1 MKITFVL
8 EHADLAGG
16 IRVVAIY
23 ANRLKQRGHE
33 VVVVSTPRRPQD
45 WVFAAKTVLRG
56 RPLPKRYPKNGPS
69 HIDGAGVEHR
79 VTRRWGPVTDADVP
93 DADVVVATWWETAEW
108 VAGLSRSKG
117 AKAYLIQHHE
127 LTFQGQPTERVAATW
142 RSPLH
147 KIVISKWLKELATDT
162 YGDTDVSHVPN
173 SVDMRQFHAPP
184 RGKQPVPTVGML
196 YSATPFKGC
205 DVSLEAIRLA
215 SMHVPGLR
223 LVTFGSARLE
233 PCLPLPAGARY
244 TYCPPQDKIR
254 EEYAR
259 CDVWLCGSRSEG
271 FHLTPLEAMA
281 CRCPVVST
289 HVGGPMD
296 TVREGINGHLVEID
310 DAPALADRLQ
320 RVLTLPDDQWLAM
333 SDAAYSTATS
343 YTWDDAT
350 VLFEAALQ
358 RAIEKTDRTP
368 RYLAGA
374 GQRFSLGVGAA
385 AGAH

>member
-1 MKITFVL
+1 
-8 EHADLAGG
+8 
-16 IRVVAIY
+16 
-23 ANRLKQRGHE
+23 
-33 VVVVSTPRRPQD
+33 
-45 WVFAAKTVLRG
+45 
-56 RPLPKRYPKNGPS
+56 
-69 HIDGAGVEHR
+69 
-79 VTRRWGPVTDADVP
+79 
-93 DADVVVATWWETAEW
+93 
-108 VAGLSRSKG
+108 
-117 AKAYLIQHHE
+117 
-127 LTFQGQPTERVAATW
+127 
-142 RSPLH
+142 
-147 KIVISKWLKELATDT
+147 
-162 YGDTDVSHVPN
+162 
-173 SVDMRQFHAPP
+173 
-184 RGKQPVPTVGML
+184 ML